1 MLSQS
6 LRNSVLF
13 LLILSVAGFANGY
26 SRSVKAQENAQQQ
39 EVKVISN
46 PKEPV
51 PPPGQ
56 RKRLVFKE
64 ELTIGQ
70 VEGDD
75 HYMFGEAVAF
85 NTDEKGNFYVTDWR
99 RRRILK
105 YDPAGQYQLTIG
117 REGQGPGEFQNLSPA
132 RFDKDGHI
140 YITDLVS
147 RRISFFDD
155 SGNYLRQIA
164 IPDVFEDLHIS
175 GRGHFISTHTI
186 PLEGESSRRF
196 KLVYGMFDDKFNVV
210 TEFLAQEKGF
220 KLPAGR
226 DAQSAAKFLAGILS
240 DIAYQARPS
249 YRLGKEDSIFFG
261 YPEKYAID
269 VFSSE
274 GRKVRTIQRDYEP
287 SRVTEK
293 DKDKFVGQVAAD
305 YLRRYSSEQERKEIV
320 KYIEYPKYKPAY
332 HSFALME
339 NGWLVVAVEIVPD
352 GDNLFDLFDEDGRY
366 IGQFQADFP
375 ADTWFFFKNGKAY
388 AVAEKDGYKF
398 VKRYA
403 FEIQDY

>member
-1 MLSQS
+1 MPKLPF
-6 LRNSVLF
+6 RNSVIF
-13 LLILSVAGFANGY
+13 LLILLIAGVINGD
-26 SRSVKAQENAQQQ
+26 SKPAATQENKQQP
-39 EVKVISN
+39 EVKLVSN
-46 PKEPV
+46 PKTPV

-56 RKRLVFKE
+56 RKKLVFKE
-64 ELTIGQ
+64 ELSIGQ

-75 HYMFGEAVAF
+75 HYMFGENIVF

-105 YDPAGQYQLTIG
+105 YDPSGQHLLTIG

-140 YITDLVS
+140 YITDLAS
-147 RRISFFDD
+147 QRISFFDD
-155 SGNYLRQIA
+155 SGNFLRQIA
-164 IPDVFEDLHIS
+164 IPDIFEDLYINA
-175 GRGHFISTHTI
+175 GGHFISTRTI

-196 KLVYGMFDDKFNVV
+196 RLIYGLFDDKFNVV
-210 TEFLAQEKGF
+210 AEFLAQEKGF

-240 DIAYQARPS
+240 DVAFHPRPS
-249 YRLGKEDSIFFG
+249 YRLGKGDVIFFG
-261 YPEKYAID
+261 YPERYSID
-269 VFSSE
+269 VYSAD

-293 DKDKFVGQVAAD
+293 DKDKFIDQVAKD
-305 YLRRYSSEQERKEIV
+305 YLRRYSSEQEKREVIKH
-320 KYIEYPKYKPAY
+320 IEYPKHKPAY

-339 NGWLVVAVEIVPD
+339 NSNLVVVVEIVPD

-366 IGQFQADFP
+366 IGHFQAGFP
-375 ADTWFFFKNGKAY
+375 ADTWFFFNNGKAY